1 MGFKVTK
8 NIRFGAKPKL
18 FFDRDQN
25 NFHQDQISFLTRA
38 KLCLTETEKNST
50 ETKQIED
57 DVEGAKPPDE
67 VERSETSG
75 ERSEP
80 ALCKS

>member
-1 MGFKVTK
+1 MTVS
-8 NIRFGAKPKL
+8 GARNSENGSAIFLEPETDVMVQFL
-18 FFDRDQN
+18 APEIVIMVER
-25 NFHQDQISFLTRA
+25 NFMS
-38 KLCLTETEKNST
+38 
-50 ETKQIED
+50 
-57 DVEGAKPPDE
+57 PDE